1 MARRTKIL
9 MICGDIDKT
18 KDECL
23 EWANVLD
30 EHLGKKAKANIE
42 ARRIE
47 TPFTIIDF
55 VWQKPVFTSGYRVVL
70 NVEEDDEKVLRL
82 AIGEE
87 LLE

>member
-9 MICGDIDKT
+9 MICGDINKT
-18 KDECL
+18 RDACI

-30 EHLGKKAKANIE
+30 EHLGKKTKSDIE

-55 VWQKPVFTSGYRVVL
+55 VWQKPVFTSGYKVIL
-70 NVEEDDEKVLRL
+70 NVEEDNEKVLGL

-87 LLE
+87 SLK